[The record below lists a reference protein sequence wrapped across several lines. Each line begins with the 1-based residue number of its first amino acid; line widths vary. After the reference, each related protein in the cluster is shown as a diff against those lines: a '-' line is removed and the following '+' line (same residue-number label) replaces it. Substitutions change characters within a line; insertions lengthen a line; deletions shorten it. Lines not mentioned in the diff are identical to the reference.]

1 MPVTPVDSEFPPIP
15 VEPGSATQPH
25 EGLLTF
31 KFDNTA
37 PVALDDLTVS
47 LSALAQFYEDYLTAS
62 GKAPPEEGVRL
73 YVRDLRTGSI
83 IAVLQAIADQ
93 GRLLFGEHGVI
104 PTITS
109 AFDHADTLAGFLGT
123 LNEVVQFFL
132 GTLDLSEK
140 PTKKEAEQIIKILE
154 PVAKDNASQLNVQ
167 FSGTTHIAEIHYHYN
182 SQQANAAQ
190 NNARRYLGPEVP
202 TNQILHDEVLVL
214 HQVRGD
220 PKSKAGDRGIIE
232 SVSKSPV
239 KLWFASEEI
248 KKAILDSPENPFQ
261 KAFIVDSE
269 VKTVDDKPAL
279 YKVLAVKDI
288 FDRPT

>member
-1 MPVTPVDSEFPPIP
+1 VTPVDREFPPIP
-15 VEPGSATQPH
+15 VEPGSTTQPH

-31 KFDNTA
+31 KFDNKA

-47 LSALAQFYEDYLTAS
+47 LNALAQFYEDYLVTS
-62 GKAPPEEGVRL
+62 GTAPPEEGVRL
-73 YVRDLRTGSI
+73 YVHDLRTGSI
-83 IAVLQAIADQ
+83 IAVLRAIADQ
-93 GRLLFGEHGVI
+93 GRLMFGEHGIV

-123 LNEVVQFFL
+123 LNDVVQFFL
-132 GTLDLSEK
+132 GTLDLAEK

-167 FSGTTHIAEIHYHYN
+167 FNGPTHIGEIHYHYN
-182 SQQANAAQ
+182 SQQANAVQ
-190 NNARRYLGPEVP
+190 NNARRYLGPELP
-202 TNQILHDEVLVL
+202 TNRTLHDELLVL

-248 KKAILDSPENPFQ
+248 KKAILDSPDNPFQ
-261 KAFIVDSE
+261 KAFIVDVE
-269 VKTVDDKPAL
+269 VKTVDEKPAL
-279 YKVLAVKDI
+279 YQVLAVKDS